1 MIREYLLEQFKKKL
15 KDLPSL
21 VVYDPELQY
30 RELLTDMTDEH
41 TRIFD
46 FNENVLTTR
55 EEAITFYTLTLSQDN
70 KARMLVYVPFAAP
83 LTQQDKL
90 LDPFYIFS
98 FGGTVFPSDA
108 ADKYENLCKACFADK
123 EQKITEL
130 FAQEVPDFDT
140 LDALGGGNTWAK
152 LQTLTGGKSEKEI
165 ILALLAPNTKQ
176 EEALSKDKTWY
187 KEYKEIAGIIGLQTK
202 ERNYKAV
209 QDQLWRFLLFSEFVF
224 DLPIDVPASLK
235 PIPMAK
241 PSSRSLVLEIC
252 RSLRNNKHCEEFYI
266 EKAEEIAKQLGLS
279 DMFKNEHELGEI
291 ITFAFEDN
299 TYFYHFIKL
308 LDNSKIEE
316 AKDVIT
322 RVKDNIWLHHDEE
335 RRRYWKM
342 AEIGLEL
349 IGFAAKKT
357 KTTNSLK
364 TAIEQYVQNDYRIDQ
379 LQRRFEKISIEVIE
393 ENTALSDLKQL
404 VRKQYAVFSEKNQ
417 KQYQELVQKERWP
430 VEGLLSSTQV
440 FTKYIQ
446 PRLESKTKAAYLLVD
461 ALRFELAK
469 ELEENIEKYFNVET
483 TPCCAYLPTITKF
496 GMAALLPEAKSQ
508 LELKEHKGKLEAF
521 MGGQVLPTLTQR
533 REYLTDQLGDLCE
546 IITLDQLVSSNIPD
560 KRLLI
565 VTTNEIDNAGENMS
579 NSALSAMQQAL
590 QNLIKGLNL
599 LRQKGYEKIVIATDH
614 GFVLHPTFQP
624 GDNVTKPTG
633 DWLLSKSRSLAG
645 SGATPAY
652 GIGFSPVDIGVK
664 SEVKNFVFLKNYAVF
679 EKNTTYF
686 HEGISLQENIVPVM
700 VLAAHRAKKEKTV
713 QVNVTYKGKTA
724 GIITTRTPS
733 MEVSCFVE
741 GELGLEP
748 ISIRMEA
755 IANDS
760 VVGKPG
766 FSEHVNEVS
775 NLLEIVPGQAYKI
788 PLEMNTDF
796 EGRFEVRLS
805 DPATNKTYS
814 SITLQTD
821 YIS

>member
-1 MIREYLLEQFKKKL
+1 MIREYITEHFRKKL

-21 VVYDPELQY
+21 VVYDPEQRY
-30 RELLTDMTDEH
+30 RELLTDIADEH
-41 TRIFD
+41 TCVFD
-46 FNENVLTTR
+46 INENVLTIR
-55 EEAITFYTLTLSQDN
+55 EEAIVFYTSTLSQDN

-90 LDPFYIFS
+90 LDPFYTFS

-108 ADKYENLCKACFADK
+108 ADKYENLCKACFSDK
-123 EQKITEL
+123 EQKIAEL
-130 FAQEVPDFDT
+130 FSQEEPDFDT

-152 LQTLTGGKSEKEI
+152 LQTLTSGKSEKEI
-165 ILALLAPNTKQ
+165 LLAILAPSEKQ

-202 ERNYKAV
+202 EKNYKGV

-224 DLPIDVPASLK
+224 DLPIAIPASLIT
-235 PIPMAK
+235 IPMAK
-241 PSSRSLVLEIC
+241 QASRSLVMEIC
-252 RSLRNNKHCEEFYI
+252 RSLRNNKNCEELYI
-266 EKAEEIAKQLGLS
+266 KKAEEIAKQLGLA
-279 DMFKNEHELGEI
+279 DLFKNEHELGEI

-299 TYFYHFIKL
+299 TYFYHFIDL
-308 LDNSKIEE
+308 LRNGKIDE
-316 AKDVIT
+316 AKEVIN

-342 AEIGLEL
+342 AEIGLVL
-349 IGFAAKKT
+349 IEFAAGKT
-357 KTTNSLK
+357 KKATSLK
-364 TAIEQYVQNDYRIDQ
+364 TAIELYVQSDYKIDQ
-379 LQRRFEKISIEVIE
+379 LQRRFEKISIEVMD
-393 ENTALSDLKQL
+393 ENTSLSNLKQL
-404 VRKQYAVFSEKNQ
+404 VREQYAAYAEKNQ
-417 KQYQELVQKERWP
+417 KQFQELVQKEHWP
-430 VEGLLSSTQV
+430 VEGLLTNTQV

-446 PRLESKTKAAYLLVD
+446 PLLKSKTKAAYLLVD

-483 TPCCAYLPTITKF
+483 TLSCAYLPTVTKY
-496 GMAALLPEAKSQ
+496 GMAALLPEANSL

-521 MGGQVLPTLTQR
+521 MGDQVLPTLTQR
-533 REYLTDQLGDLCE
+533 RDYLTDKLGDLCE
-546 IITLDQLVSSNIPD
+546 IITLDQLVSSTIPD

-565 VTTNEIDNAGENMS
+565 VTTNEIDNAGENLATI
-579 NSALSAMQQAL
+579 ALSAMQQAL

-624 GDNVTKPTG
+624 GDNVTKPAG

-645 SGATPAY
+645 SGATPDY
-652 GIGFSPVDIGVK
+652 GMGFSPAEIGVN
-664 SEVKNFVFLKNYAVF
+664 SGVKNFVFLKNYAVF
-679 EKNTTYF
+679 EKNITYF

-700 VLAAHRAKKEKTV
+700 VLTAHRAKKEKTV
-713 QVNVTYKGKTA
+713 QVNVTYKGKTT
-724 GIITTRTPS
+724 GLITTRTPS

-741 GELGLEP
+741 GELGFEP

-755 IANDS
+755 IANES

-788 PLEMNTDF
+788 PLEMSADF

-805 DPATNKTYS
+805 DPATSKTYS